1 MKPNAKGPG
10 WLMMTWLVLAACGGS
25 GATGQTAPDGP
36 RPMGAGDLSRPIVYD
51 VPADQARGAGLDDAE
66 PGFIEVSGTASVTVP
81 VDRASVAFAVETR
94 SATASDAAAENA
106 LLMEAVLG
114 AVRGGGVRGLTLE
127 TFGYTLRP
135 EYSFSD
141 NRIRTIDGYT
151 ALNNVRAT
159 IGDVDAV
166 GTVIDLAI
174 AAGANRVASISF
186 ETTDAEPAR
195 AEALALAVRH
205 ASAQAEII
213 AGALGHALGP
223 ALEVRGGSDRP
234 TPRNVEMDMMLMR
247 AESAPTPIEAADRT
261 VTANVTVRFA
271 LGAALPGR

>member
-1 MKPNAKGPG
+1 MKPNAKRAG
-10 WLMMTWLVLAACGGS
+10 WLMVTWLAAAACGGS
-25 GATGQTAPDGP
+25 GATGQNASDGP

-51 VPADQARGAGLDDAE
+51 VPVDQARPGGLDAE
-66 PGFIEVSGTASVTVP
+66 PGFIEVSGTASVSVP

-114 AVRGGGVRGLTLE
+114 AVRDGGIRGLTIE

-174 AAGANRVASISF
+174 AAGANRVSSISF

-205 ASAQAEII
+205 ASAQARII
-213 AGALGHALGP
+213 AETLGHALGP
-223 ALEVRGGSDRP
+223 ALEVRGGADRP
-234 TPRNVEMDMMLMR
+234 TPRSMEMDMMLMR

>member
-1 MKPNAKGPG
+1 MKPNVKRAG
-10 WLMMTWLVLAACGGS
+10 WLMITWLAAAACGGP
-25 GATGQTAPDGP
+25 GTTGQATPDGP
-36 RPMGAGDLSRPIVYD
+36 RPVGAGDLSRPIVYD
-51 VPADQARGAGLDDAE
+51 VPVDQARPGGLDDAE

-114 AVRGGGVRGLTLE
+114 AVRGGGIRGLTLE

-151 ALNNVRAT
+151 ALNNVRAA
-159 IGDVDAV
+159 IDDVDAV
-166 GTVIDLAI
+166 GSVIDLAI
-174 AAGANRVASISF
+174 AAGANRVTSISF
-186 ETTDAEPAR
+186 EATDAEPAR
-195 AEALALAVRH
+195 AEALAMAVRH

-213 AGALGHALGP
+213 AQTLGHALGP
-223 ALEVRGGSDRP
+223 ALEVRGGAERP
-234 TPRNVEMDMMLMR
+234 MPRSVEMDMMLMR
-247 AESAPTPIEAADRT
+247 AEGAPTPIEAADRT